1 MKKQY
6 ISPTLTMAEF
16 KAERGFAMT
25 FGREL
30 ILSDPGS
37 PATEER
43 TESNNWLKDNDES
56 FWTNTY

>member
-1 MKKQY
+1 
-6 ISPTLTMAEF
+6 MAEF